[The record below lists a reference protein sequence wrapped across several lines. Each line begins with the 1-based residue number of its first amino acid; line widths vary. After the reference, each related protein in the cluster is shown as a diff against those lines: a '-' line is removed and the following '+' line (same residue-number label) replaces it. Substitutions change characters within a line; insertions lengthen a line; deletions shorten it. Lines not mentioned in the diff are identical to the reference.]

1 MQCYVC
7 GNFID
12 DNQPYCPVCGAALQ
26 PQDPI
31 YYEGM
36 PPLEVQP
43 PMPEPMPA
51 PQPTRR
57 KPHIALRIGMQL
69 LSFLLSTVLGIVLI
83 ATVLLADMHTLTS
96 SGGIKQII
104 NAVLLPQKS
113 PAPVRPMVATGGI
126 VIDPGQIE
134 LPEGAQD
141 ALLSGDSNA
150 LVDILYDTMQ
160 EMLGEE
166 THITKDQLQTFVENS
181 TVTDYIADKAAG
193 YAEDI
198 INGTENTLITAEEL
212 VQLVEENKPLI
223 EETFEIEITEEQ
235 MEKIKTNVTTIV
247 EENDINTTIRTEIN
261 NTMESAMFSAG
272 EVGVPL
278 AEIMQIVR
286 MLSQDTVLYMAI
298 GACVLLLLLLCGVNF
313 YNIPGGLTWAAVPC
327 IFIGGILAAPV
338 MILQMTPSILGEYAS
353 LAPMVN
359 VLAVNH
365 YAAPVIGLVLL
376 IGSIVWRI
384 VRSCVRNSR

>member
-7 GNFID
+7 GNFVD
-12 DNQPYCPVCGAALQ
+12 DNQPYCPVCGTVLQ
-26 PQDPI
+26 PQEPI

-43 PMPEPMPA
+43 PMPEPIPA
-51 PQPTRR
+51 PQPVRR

-104 NAVLLPQKS
+104 NAVLLPNKA
-113 PAPVRPMVATGGI
+113 PASLRPMVAAGGT
-126 VIDPGQIE
+126 VIDPGQIQ
-134 LPEGAQD
+134 LPDGAQD
-141 ALLSGDSNA
+141 AILSGDSNA

-166 THITKDQLQTFVENS
+166 TPITKEQLHTFVENS
-181 TVTDYIADKAAG
+181 TVTDFIADKAAG

-198 INGTENTLITAEEL
+198 LSGTENTQITAEEL
-212 VQLVEENKPLI
+212 VQLVEENKTVI
-223 EETFEIEITEEQ
+223 EETFEIQITEEQ
-235 MEKIKTNVTTIV
+235 MDEIKTNVTTIV

-261 NTMESAMFSAG
+261 NAMDSAVSGAAG
-272 EVGVPL
+272 AGVPL

-298 GACVLLLLLLCGVNF
+298 GACVLLLLLLCGTNF

-327 IFIGGILAAPV
+327 IFVGGILAAPV
-338 MILQMTPSILGEYAS
+338 AILQLTPSILGEFAS
-353 LAPMVN
+353 FAPMIN

-365 YAAPVIGLVLL
+365 YAAPIIGLVLL
-376 IGSIVWRI
+376 IGSIIWRI
-384 VRSCVRNSR
+384 VRSCVRNSQ

>member
-1 MQCYVC
+1 
-7 GNFID
+7 
-12 DNQPYCPVCGAALQ
+12 
-26 PQDPI
+26 
-31 YYEGM
+31 
-36 PPLEVQP
+36 
-43 PMPEPMPA
+43 
-51 PQPTRR
+51 
-57 KPHIALRIGMQL
+57 
-69 LSFLLSTVLGIVLI
+69 
-83 ATVLLADMHTLTS
+83 
-96 SGGIKQII
+96 
-104 NAVLLPQKS
+104 
-113 PAPVRPMVATGGI
+113 
-126 VIDPGQIE
+126 
-134 LPEGAQD
+134 
-141 ALLSGDSNA
+141 
-150 LVDILYDTMQ
+150 
-160 EMLGEE
+160 
-166 THITKDQLQTFVENS
+166 VENS

-212 VQLVEENKPLI
+212 VQLVEENKSLI

-235 MEKIKTNVTTIV
+235 MEEIKTNVTTIV

-261 NTMESAMFSAG
+261 NTMESAMSSAG
-272 EVGVPL
+272 ETGIPL

-338 MILQMTPSILGEYAS
+338 MILQMTPSILGEFAS
-353 LAPMVN
+353 FAPMIN

-365 YAAPVIGLVLL
+365 YAAPIIGLVLL